1 MIRNV
6 FFLLCLCSSL
16 SSLAQTRHQGRHD
29 DRLLVGTQSW
39 FNTSDQKIAEVN
51 FTEQGELI
59 GFKTWDEK
67 GLLIDDERMDPGRKR
82 VEIPENLELTYLE
95 NGLGFLIIHGR
106 ADNDAPNARVGDRVS
121 VHYELFLQDLTL
133 IQETYTKKPFRFKF
147 GENEVIPGFEQAV
160 AMLKVGEEG
169 YFYVP
174 AEMAYGANVVGSIP
188 PFSNLLYRIKFVDLN

>member
-67 GLLIDDERMDPGRKR
+67 GLLIDDERMDPGRKK
-82 VEIPENLELTYLE
+82 
-95 NGLGFLIIHGR
+95 G
-106 ADNDAPNARVGDRVS
+106 
-121 VHYELFLQDLTL
+121 
-133 IQETYTKKPFRFKF
+133 
-147 GENEVIPGFEQAV
+147 
-160 AMLKVGEEG
+160 
-169 YFYVP
+169 
-174 AEMAYGANVVGSIP
+174 
-188 PFSNLLYRIKFVDLN
+188 